1 MTYGTTTK
9 PFCLPYFQLI
19 KSAKE
24 INMAWYSNTV
34 LIHSLIGALAL
45 LTFWTAGLS
54 KKGSL
59 LHKSAGKIYLLAMTG
74 IVLTALPISIAML
87 TNGNPIAGA
96 FFSYLVVITSTS
108 IWVSWRAI
116 RDKQNWQRFTGP
128 VYQCLMVLNLL
139 SGLTIAALGLFYAKD
154 MQLVISS
161 FSLIG
166 IFSAMKMYRFQK
178 TAPTDSRWWL
188 REHLSAMIGNG
199 VATHIAFLSIGLPK
213 ILPMLA
219 GPVLQNAAWIGPLT
233 LSIFIGMYLKRKYV
247 PTRTK
252 SPATASTAK
261 PNN

>member
-1 MTYGTTTK
+1 
-9 PFCLPYFQLI
+9 
-19 KSAKE
+19 
-24 INMAWYSNTV
+24 MAWYSNTV

-74 IVLTALPISIAML
+74 IVLTALPMAIAML
-87 TNGNPIAGA
+87 INGNSIAGA

-116 RDKQNWQRFTGP
+116 RDKQNWLRFTGP
-128 VYQCLMVLNLL
+128 VYKTLMVLNLL
-139 SGLTIAALGLFYAKD
+139 SGLTIAALGLFYAKN

-166 IFSAMKMYRFQK
+166 VLGAVKMYRFQK
-178 TAPTDSRWWL
+178 AAPTDPRWWL
-188 REHLSAMIGNG
+188 GQHFTSMIGNG

-213 ILPMLA
+213 LLPLLA
-219 GPVLQNAAWIGPLT
+219 GPVLQNSAWMGPLT
-233 LSIFIGMYLKRKYV
+233 LSVFVGMYLKRKYLPV
-247 PTRTK
+247 RLK
-252 SPATASTAK
+252 SSATAGIAV
-261 PNN
+261 PR